1 MSIQD
6 DHKITLSVS
15 NDEVEE
21 GELPTDNALSPH
33 QNISKVMH
41 YLRLI
46 YWDFNNITQTFCFLY
61 S

>member
-1 MSIQD
+1 MSIQENP
-6 DHKITLSVS
+6 KITLF

-21 GELPTDNALSPH
+21 GELPTNNTLNSH

-46 YWDFNNITQTFCFLY
+46 YWDFNNITQIF
-61 S
+61 